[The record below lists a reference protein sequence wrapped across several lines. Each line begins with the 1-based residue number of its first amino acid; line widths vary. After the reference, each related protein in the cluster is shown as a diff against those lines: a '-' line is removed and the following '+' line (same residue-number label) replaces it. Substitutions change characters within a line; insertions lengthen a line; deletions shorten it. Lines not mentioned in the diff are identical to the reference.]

1 LANDPDPNPKDVPRT
16 GQQPDYDDGHLV
28 KHLMTAV
35 IQIQDVDH
43 AVQALRASGIAVITL
58 ASTGGFLR
66 RRNVTLLIGLAE
78 GQHELAVL
86 ALSKSCRRRVEYL
99 VTPLEGSPFSLP
111 LSTPVSV
118 GGATIFTLAVERYE
132 EF

>member
-1 LANDPDPNPKDVPRT
+1 VQHPDHDSHP
-16 GQQPDYDDGHLV
+16 V

-35 IQIQDVDH
+35 IQIQDVEN
-43 AVQALRASGIAVITL
+43 AVQALSASGIAAKAL
-58 ASTGGFLR
+58 ASTGGFLG

-78 GQHELAVL
+78 GQRELAVL
-86 ALSKSCRRRVEYL
+86 ALSKGCRRRVEYL

>member
-1 LANDPDPNPKDVPRT
+1 LPKNLDPHPKTGPDPAQNPDSVSHPIK
-16 GQQPDYDDGHLV
+16 Y
-28 KHLMTAV
+28 LMTAV
-35 IQIQDVDH
+35 IQFQDLEN
-43 AVQALRASGIAVITL
+43 ATQSLTNSGIHAKAL
-58 ASTGGFLR
+58 ASTGGFLGR
-66 RRNVTLLIGLAE
+66 SNATLLIGLAE
-78 GQHELAVL
+78 DQRELAVL
-86 ALSKSCRRRVEYL
+86 ALSKGCRRRVEYL

>member
-1 LANDPDPNPKDVPRT
+1 LVNDPDPNPKSAART
-16 GQQPDYDDGHLV
+16 GGQPDTEDSHMV
-28 KHLMTAV
+28 KYLMTAV
-35 IQIQDVDH
+35 IQIQDVDN
-43 AVQALRASGIAVITL
+43 AVQALSASGITAKAL
-58 ASTGGFLR
+58 ATTGGFLR

-78 GQHELAVL
+78 GQRELAVL
-86 ALSKSCRRRVEYL
+86 ALSKGCRRRVEYL